1 VREENAGC
9 YGAASSDLVGARHRG
24 SSQDALRATAAMCA
38 SPLFDK
44 SLSDDTAIARF
55 SSAGIFDPIAPRR
68 YRLRNAAACYVR
80 LRLQQA
86 TSRGG
91 QEDITAARCHAA
103 VRQKNA
109 GSFGAAGSDLAATTA
124 VCASRLFDESF
135 GDTAIARFRSASI
148 GISLSATA
156 ARPDEG
162 EEEEDNNT

>member
-1 VREENAGC
+1 MRQNKGPEQSGPLRACDCAG

-86 TSRGG
+86 TSR
-91 QEDITAARCHAA
+91 
-103 VRQKNA
+103 
-109 GSFGAAGSDLAATTA
+109 ATMGRH
-124 VCASRLFDESF
+124 VQ
-135 GDTAIARFRSASI
+135 
-148 GISLSATA
+148 
-156 ARPDEG
+156 
-162 EEEEDNNT
+162 